1 MTTLE
6 IKLPDALAKEARSAG
21 LLTPEALELMLREAM
36 RLRAADRLRTA
47 MERMAKAD
55 VPPMTESEIQ
65 AEIDAVRA
73 ERRAR
78 RP

>member
-1 MTTLE
+1 MITLE

>member
-1 MTTLE
+1 MITLE

-21 LLTPEALELMLREAM
+21 LLTPEALELMLRDAM

>member
-47 MERMAKAD
+47 MQRMAKAD